1 LLLHLRARA
10 GRDAAGVRGWRVAG
24 VIEETEIQ
32 LGELLAKSD
41 VVITGVPQKTVR
53 LVARRPPP

>member
-1 LLLHLRARA
+1 M
-10 GRDAAGVRGWRVAG
+10 RGWRVAG